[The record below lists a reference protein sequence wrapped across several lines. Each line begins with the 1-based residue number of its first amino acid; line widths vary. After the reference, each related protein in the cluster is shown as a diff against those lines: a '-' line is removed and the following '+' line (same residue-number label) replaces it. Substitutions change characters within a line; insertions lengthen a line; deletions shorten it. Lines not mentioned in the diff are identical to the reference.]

1 MRAGT
6 RTVPADTVR
15 VLGAALAPGCAI
27 AAVLVE
33 HVRAAAL
40 EEAVSR
46 TGGKALSRAFVAA
59 TELGELA
66 PALVKA
72 AHGTDA

>member
-15 VLGAALAPGCAI
+15 ELGAALAPGCAI

-33 HVRAAAL
+33 HVWAGVL

-46 TGGKALSRAFVAA
+46 TGGKALSFVAV
-59 TELGELA
+59 TQLGELA